1 MCNHHVVPRS
11 PARVLRRPSVLL
23 LLFLWPGAGLAQT
36 TVVPPDPPAATSPD
50 PSAGTAGNQAQPIAD
65 VTRRSLFSEP
75 SFFSKGFN
83 LAETVFGDGDDETD
97 KTGFYPEFSN
107 MITGAGFVSAGPGYR
122 VSFDG
127 GNAIVDTSAAVSW
140 HLYKMAQVRF
150 ELPKLANDHVVIGTQ
165 TMWQD
170 NTQVSYFG
178 LGPDTVAG
186 DETQYRL
193 RTVDLVGYAIARPRE
208 WLSFRGE
215 LGWLNSPRV
224 SAAAGTFNPDYPD
237 SRLVFPNDPG
247 MSETSQP
254 DFVHSEVSVMASTLD
269 SRSYPTQGG
278 QYRVALTTYWDQR
291 DDTFSFNLYEGEAIQ
306 MVPLGDSR
314 FTLGLHGWTVFS
326 DVGNGHSAPFYLVPA
341 LGGQNTLRAYDNL
354 QFHDLS
360 TVVATAELRIALM
373 RHVDAAAFFDAG
385 NVAPRYGDLNFDKRS
400 IGAGFRLHTEHAT
413 FGRLDVAHG
422 DEGWRVLFRT
432 SDPFR
437 LSRVTRRVASVPF
450 TP

>member
-1 MCNHHVVPRS
+1 MCDLNVIRS
-11 PARVLRRPSVLL
+11 SLARVLCRASVLGLL
-23 LLFLWPGAGLAQT
+23 LLWPAAGLAQNGEA
-36 TVVPPDPPAATSPD
+36 PPDPAEAAAPD
-50 PSAGTAGNQAQPIAD
+50 SSAGASGNQAQPISN
-65 VTRRSLFSEP
+65 VSRRSLFAEP
-75 SFFSKGFN
+75 SIFAKGFN

-107 MITGAGFVSAGPGYR
+107 MITGAGFFSAGPGYR
-122 VSFDG
+122 VSLDN

-150 ELPKLANDHVVIGTQ
+150 ELPKLANDHLVIGTQ
-165 TMWQD
+165 AMWQD
-170 NTQVSYFG
+170 NTQISYFG
-178 LGPDTVAG
+178 LGPDTVDG
-186 DETQYRL
+186 NETQYRL

-237 SRLVFPNDPG
+237 SRLVFSNDPG
-247 MSETSQP
+247 MSEASQP

-269 SRSYPTQGG
+269 SRSYPTKGG

-291 DDTFSFNLYEGEAIQ
+291 DDTFSFNQYEAEAIQ
-306 MVPLGDSR
+306 MMPLGDSR

-326 DVGNGHSAPFYLVPA
+326 DVTSGHSVPFYLVPV
-341 LGGQNTLRAYDNL
+341 LGGHNTLRAYDDF
-354 QFHDLS
+354 QFHDLN

-373 RHVDAAAFFDAG
+373 KHVDAAAFFDAG
-385 NVAPRYGDLNFDKRS
+385 NVAPRYGDLNFAKRS
-400 IGAGFRLHTEHAT
+400 IGAGFRLHTDRTT
-413 FGRLDVAHG
+413 FGRLDVVHG

-432 SDPFR
+432 SDPFK
-437 LSRVTRRVASVPF
+437 LSRVTRRIAAVPF
-450 TP
+450 VP